1 MARIRENR
9 PTPRE
14 DQDSHAPVHEFTG
27 LALLASGLVIFL
39 SLISYAPADLP
50 SWLPFHQAASSVSK
64 PTLNFLGVFGSILAF
79 LTYSLLGSSAY
90 LLCAMLLGYGSA
102 KLILPGTRISKR
114 ALWSVSFVCSGAC
127 LAHLLNLP
135 LLDADRLALVSEGGW
150 FGKFVGGTLLQT
162 ALGSI
167 GAVSLLLAIY
177 AASIL
182 YMTGVEPRE
191 VLQLLVALP
200 PKGLELF
207 NEWRARRAEERALR
221 QSELEM
227 SVNRTGRLED
237 FPPEPPKN
245 TRRRPQRPS
254 ADSEEEA
261 ADGTQE
267 NTVQRQRANEVIA
280 AEVNTPADDS
290 TSSAA
295 TQSADK
301 ETAEELAATPQ
312 EPTRP
317 APKIID
323 GTAPQPPRPR
333 DSKKKTDFSLLENV
347 SCEGYQ
353 LPPIDLLDVVDE
365 SSREAVDPADLL
377 GLQSMIVET
386 LQQFGIEVSPGDIT
400 RGPTIT
406 RYEVYPAKGV
416 RVDRILALERDL
428 ARATRAER
436 INILAPIPGKDTVGI
451 EIANSK
457 KQKVTLRELFESDDF
472 ASAKA
477 KIPIALGKDVYG
489 KTIVADLAA
498 MPHGLVAGT
507 TGSGKS
513 VCINAIIASILY
525 RFTPEELRF
534 IMIDPKVVEMQMYN
548 TLPHLVVPVVTDP
561 KKVLLAL
568 RWAVDEM
575 EKRYAIF
582 AKTGVR
588 NIASFNSRPK
598 PKTQKELD
606 NELKAKQQLLFDDA
620 LRPVVASNSNAET
633 SSDSEETTTQDE
645 DLAVAN
651 ARSPRPE
658 SPDSGAVL
666 RNIDSSELSD
676 ESSDE
681 SSDELSHETLS
692 PDAQANTAESENE
705 AGNNAD
711 ESDDDIESPE
721 EGHDEDSEDETA
733 DKPIEE
739 QPVEERIAAMTTVRV
754 PRESDLRIPEK
765 MSYIVIIVDE
775 LADLM
780 QTAPADVESAIAR
793 ITQKAR
799 AAGIH
804 MIIATQTP
812 RADVITG
819 VIKANVPCR
828 VAFQVASALDSRVIL
843 DENGAEKLLGQ
854 GDMLYR
860 PPGTSRMIRAQ
871 GVLVTDEEVKRLVEF
886 SSNQGGPKFEN
897 SIQARLQGGGDGEDE
912 QISDEDEELVD
923 KCIEIM
929 QQEKKASTSLFQRR
943 LRLGYTRAARILD
956 ILEHRG
962 YVGPGEGAKPREIL
976 VDLDTL

>member
-1 MARIRENR
+1 MARSSLKDSRSAPREN
-9 PTPRE
+9 PEP
-14 DQDSHAPVHEFTG
+14 DAPAHEFTG
-27 LALLASGLVIFL
+27 LLLLAAGLLVFL
-39 SLISYAPADLP
+39 SLISYTPADLP
-50 SWLPFHQAASSVSK
+50 DWLPFHNATARPGSHHS
-64 PTLNFLGVFGSILAF
+64 LNYLGIIGAILAF
-79 LTYSLLGSSAY
+79 GCYSLLGSAAY
-90 LLCAMLLGYGSA
+90 LLCAVLLGYGSA
-102 KLILPGTRISKR
+102 KLILPGTRLTRR
-114 ALWSVSFVCSGAC
+114 ALWSIAFVSSGAC
-127 LAHLLNLP
+127 LAHILDLP
-135 LLDADRLALVSEGGW
+135 LIEARRLALESEGGLIGSW
-150 FGKFVGGTLLQT
+150 FGGLLLREI
-162 ALGSI
+162 LGSV
-167 GAVSLLLAIY
+167 GALVLLFVIYSISLL
-177 AASIL
+177 S
-182 YMTGVEPRE
+182 MTGIHPRE
-191 VLQLLVALP
+191 VLQPLVLLPPRIAETLREWLAHRAEQRALLRAQREAEAERDLVGDSPSALP
-200 PKGLELF
+200 SPPRNERRRNPKSPVPP
-207 NEWRARRAEERALR
+207 EERPTTSPA
-221 QSELEM
+221 SIP
-227 SVNRTGRLED
+227 SSPGT
-237 FPPEPPKN
+237 PEPGDSPH
-245 TRRRPQRPS
+245 PAS
-254 ADSEEEA
+254 AELGPDSETP
-261 ADGTQE
+261 GTGPSSGDQPAP
-267 NTVQRQRANEVIA
+267 Q
-280 AEVNTPADDS
+280 PAD
-290 TSSAA
+290 
-295 TQSADK
+295 
-301 ETAEELAATPQ
+301 P
-312 EPTRP
+312 PRP

-323 GTAPQPPRPR
+323 GTAPPPRKPKEPKR
-333 DSKKKTDFSLLENV
+333 EGENLSILENV

-353 LPPIDLLDVVDE
+353 LPSIDLLDPIDE
-365 SSREAVDPADLL
+365 SSRESVDPEELRS
-377 GLQSMIVET
+377 LQNVIIET
-386 LQQFGIEVSPGDIT
+386 LQQFGIEVAPGDIT

-416 RVDRILALERDL
+416 RVDRIVALERDL

-472 ASAKA
+472 SSNKA

-489 KTIVADLAA
+489 KTIIADLAA

-588 NIASFNSRPK
+588 NIASFNARPK

-606 NELKAKQQLLFDDA
+606 AERRARQPELFDEA
-620 LRPVVASNSNAET
+620 LRPAPLRSDLPEGEADPTLPPATASEAFDPGAIPNAAPAPDPAAPPE
-633 SSDSEETTTQDE
+633 SVSPVFLEETPPPADDTD
-645 DLAVAN
+645 
-651 ARSPRPE
+651 PE
-658 SPDSGAVL
+658 SLTS
-666 RNIDSSELSD
+666 
-676 ESSDE
+676 
-681 SSDELSHETLS
+681 
-692 PDAQANTAESENE
+692 
-705 AGNNAD
+705 
-711 ESDDDIESPE
+711 
-721 EGHDEDSEDETA
+721 
-733 DKPIEE
+733 
-739 QPVEERIAAMTTVRV
+739 EERIEKMTTIRV
-754 PRESDLRIPEK
+754 PRDTDLRIPEK

-843 DENGAEKLLGQ
+843 DENGAERLLGQ

-860 PPGTSRMIRAQ
+860 PPGTSRMVRAQ
-871 GVLVTDEEVKRLVEF
+871 GVLVTDEEVRRLVEF
-886 SSNQGGPKFEN
+886 ASAQGDPQFEN
-897 SIQARLQGGGDGEDE
+897 SIQSRLQGEGDGENE
-912 QISDEDEELVD
+912 EVSEEDEDLVD
-923 KCIEIM
+923 KCIEVM
-929 QQEKKASTSLFQRR
+929 RQEKKASTSLFQRR

-956 ILEHRG
+956 ILEMRG

-976 VDLDTL
+976 VDLDTI